1 MVAMPGGDE
10 ENNEENCGEVGTY
23 LLLCITMARMMGY
36 MMTWTTYGIR
46 QQGGER
52 IYAKNRRILGADE
65 RFGRANISEQ
75 KNRAVTF
82 NRQQQKIV
90 QDAIEREAKTLGQ
103 KIHAIAVGSN
113 HVHMVVNCIDEP
125 TGDIT
130 GRYKKAAIDALRANG
145 FAGKVWTK
153 GYDTR
158 YCFDEESLRARID
171 YVQMHG
177 RIKNNG

>member
-10 ENNEENCGEVGTY
+10 ENNKENCGEVGTY

-36 MMTWTTYGIR
+36 MITWTTYGTSMQEDKR
-46 QQGGER
+46 GFVR
-52 IYAKNRRILGADE
+52 NRRMGLDE
-65 RFGRANISEQ
+65 RLRRTNISEQ
-75 KNRAVTF
+75 KNRPVKF

-90 QDAIEREAKTLGQ
+90 QDAIEREAKTLRQ
-103 KIHAIAVGSN
+103 KIHAIAVGSGR
-113 HVHMVVNCIDEP
+113 VHMVVNCIDEP

-177 RIKNNG
+177 KITKNG